1 MGYSP
6 AINEKKEIHSRFPR
20 VFLNPALFRR
30 KEPLNETFPIVS
42 QVLLCHPW
50 RGKEN
55 QRDRQLHTPPT
66 PRESDKSPELP
77 LHFE

>member
-6 AINEKKEIHSRFPR
+6 AINEEKGNSFTLSHG
-20 VFLNPALFRR
+20 FLNPALFRR
-30 KEPLNETFPIVS
+30 KEPFNETFPIVS
-42 QVLLCHPW
+42 RVLLCHLW

-55 QRDRQLHTPPT
+55 QRDRPLHTPT

>member
-6 AINEKKEIHSRFPR
+6 AINKEKTKFIHAFPG
-20 VFLNPALFRR
+20 FFNPALFRR
-30 KEPLNETFPIVS
+30 EEPLNETFLIVS

-55 QRDRQLHTPPT
+55 QRDR
-66 PRESDKSPELP
+66 
-77 LHFE
+77 